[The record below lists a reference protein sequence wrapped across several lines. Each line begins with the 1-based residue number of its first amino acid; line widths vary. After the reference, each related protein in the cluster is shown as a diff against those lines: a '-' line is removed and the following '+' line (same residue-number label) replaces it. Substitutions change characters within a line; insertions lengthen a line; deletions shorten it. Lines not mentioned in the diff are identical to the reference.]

1 MLDGYKIS
9 AKKYRGVMSHDTE
22 EWYKI
27 WRKTDLRFVKLQ
39 EEFGKFLPEHS
50 KASQKISKKVVKIN
64 GFL

>member
-1 MLDGYKIS
+1 
-9 AKKYRGVMSHDTE
+9 MSHDTE